1 MISNILK
8 ELPVQHLQQILL
20 NITTNK
26 VTEKQNMQYSVLSR
40 TSSMMRQTWSGSNRT
55 RENNFEPEEERFRLD
70 VRRKLFTQRAVRHW
84 HSCPAKMDAPSLES
98 FKAGLD
104 GALGSLIQWVET
116 LPSAGCWNCMIFKV
130 PSNSNRSVILQF
142 HGAITICIPHSVM
155 LVLPPHSASPYEFT
169 FLMHV
174 TRG

>member
-8 ELPVQHLQQILL
+8 EVHVQHLQQILL

-40 TSSMMRQTWSGSNRT
+40 TSSTMRQTWSGSNRT

-84 HSCPAKMDAPSLES
+84 HR
-98 FKAGLD
+98 
-104 GALGSLIQWVET
+104 
-116 LPSAGCWNCMIFKV
+116 LPSEDGCPISGVIQGRAGWGLGQPDPMGGN
-130 PSNSNRSVILQF
+130 PALSR
-142 HGAITICIPHSVM
+142 
-155 LVLPPHSASPYEFT
+155 VLELYD
-169 FLMHV
+169 L
-174 TRG
+174 